1 MKHRDHTL
9 RIIRLPK
16 TMTLT
21 AGRRAV
27 TINASAIY
35 TRKLHHVKG
44 PPIQATLSSS
54 SHSSAVTSVTFSHVN
69 FQTGSKLAQR
79 RTFFTRIQS
88 VVRTILVGDD
98 FENPKKLLER
108 QYIYLS
114 LLALEYRRL
123 CRLASANS
131 LSTNQLAHDQDKDA
145 LYEAAIEKLD
155 ERRLDEMSNER
166 LRIELQDAI
175 HPQVVEIIHT
185 FRQVDSKLFPCT
197 NTQLNHS
204 NGLDPFWGMD
214 SGSFI
219 AILEQ
224 ELADLQDQMATATD
238 SCSPSLTGFLTT
250 KQEAITLLLLFLT
263 RGETQAHRNDPFG
276 NDTSTLAPS
285 SLQLMRKYQT
295 INLVRSACIRRRIGY
310 SILSLR
316 SSIPNAGR
324 GVFVDGSA
332 LTGSIVS
339 FQPGDA
345 WPKEHLLTTA
355 PEVMA
360 HFAEE
365 DEHCFIS
372 LRFDDF
378 IIDSRQSPVTVLVG
392 NASGCNPWALGH
404 MVNHPLHKTRP
415 NCLTTMIDFSERM
428 FHDLESDAA
437 GECQSHAYMKY
448 LPNAYARQPSW
459 KSRAFYNEP
468 IVMHGLCLVARRDIC
483 DEELFYDYRL
493 QSNETPDWYSVADS
507 GIMEQEQVVFFRD
520 D

>member
-1 MKHRDHTL
+1 
-9 RIIRLPK
+9 
-16 TMTLT
+16 MTLT

-185 FRQVDSKLFPCT
+185 FQ
-197 NTQLNHS
+197 
-204 NGLDPFWGMD
+204 
-214 SGSFI
+214 
-219 AILEQ
+219 
-224 ELADLQDQMATATD
+224 LADLQDQMATATD

-360 HFAEE
+360 HLDEE